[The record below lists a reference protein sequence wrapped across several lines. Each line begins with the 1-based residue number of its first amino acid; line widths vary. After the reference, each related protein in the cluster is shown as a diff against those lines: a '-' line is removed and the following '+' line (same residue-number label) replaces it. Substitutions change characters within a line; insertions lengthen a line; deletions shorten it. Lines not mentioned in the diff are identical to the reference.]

1 MKTYDNHKYV
11 QFSDVLDAVTLFYI
25 IKQEVKEEMEA
36 ENVRFVSDDDS
47 DSNESGDSDEYGEE
61 QGESEQRTDCCHHL
75 NNYFGL
81 FVCLSFSA

>member
-61 QGESEQRTDCCHHL
+61 HGESDSDSDSED
-75 NNYFGL
+75 
-81 FVCLSFSA
+81 

>member
-61 QGESEQRTDCCHHL
+61 QGESESD
-75 NNYFGL
+75 
-81 FVCLSFSA
+81 SDS

>member
-61 QGESEQRTDCCHHL
+61 QGESESD
-75 NNYFGL
+75 
-81 FVCLSFSA
+81 SDSED